1 MDKLRV
7 GDPLDK
13 SVDLGAI
20 VDPKQL
26 DSITQLVQVGLEEG
40 GEVHVGSGELPD
52 SGCFYPPTLLTEI
65 DLSLIHI

>member
-13 SVDLGAI
+13 SIDLGAI

-26 DSITQLVQVGLEEG
+26 QSITNLVEDGLKEG
-40 GEVHVGSGELPD
+40 GTVHAGARTSRTGMLYPLPSSPKSILPVD
-52 SGCFYPPTLLTEI
+52 
-65 DLSLIHI
+65 